1 MSTQYTNYI
10 NEHVTNVKR
19 AYDWMEKK
27 LPDIISKAKQSAC
40 DEGLQLDRIITEHD
54 ISKWSNEEYYAYDE
68 YFYGNN
74 KSYKCI
80 DDFNKAWLHHIHN
93 NPHHWQHW
101 VLINDEEKEGII
113 VLDMPTYYII
123 EMICD
128 WWSFS
133 WKTGDLYEIFNWYE
147 KRKDYIQLSESTRKI
162 VEDILTKIRDIL
174 ESEEN
179 SQNDFKK

>member
-1 MSTQYTNYI
+1 
-10 NEHVTNVKR
+10 
-19 AYDWMEKK
+19 
-27 LPDIISKAKQSAC
+27 
-40 DEGLQLDRIITEHD
+40 
-54 ISKWSNEEYYAYDE
+54 
-68 YFYGNN
+68 
-74 KSYKCI
+74 
-80 DDFNKAWLHHIHN
+80 
-93 NPHHWQHW
+93 
-101 VLINDEEKEGII
+101 
-113 VLDMPTYYII
+113 MPTYYII